1 MSVWIE
7 RVSFLTWLLFTRPAW
22 AWNWVWFSPYNP
34 VNFSKYHRKRVR
46 DYQLYEYSLTDVI
59 KKTCA
64 VSYEQR
70 ITSLNEFKGLRLSR
84 ELEGTVVPT
93 RYDASEEL
101 AQLCSSIVQSTTP
114 STIVETGVGRGVTSY
129 YILRAL
135 EKNGKGHLYSIELP
149 PLKFGAR
156 QDVGRLVPSS
166 LRSRWSLIFGPGVS
180 EMKKLRGNLKEIDIF
195 VHDSNHTYLNQLA
208 EYKIAL
214 AWLKRGGILI
224 SDDVG
229 NDALLEVSTK
239 FGGEM
244 MVTKRGKHS
253 QNYIGI
259 VIKKGG

>member
-1 MSVWIE
+1 MSIWME
-7 RVSFLTWLLFTRPAW
+7 RFLVLTWLLFTRPVW

-34 VNFSKYHRKRVR
+34 ANFSKYHLKRVR
-46 DYQLYEYSLTDVI
+46 DYQIYEHLLTDVI
-59 KKTCA
+59 KRACV
-64 VSYEQR
+64 VSHEQVNY
-70 ITSLNEFKGLRLSR
+70 ILDEFKGVRLSR
-84 ELEGTVVPT
+84 ELEGSVIPA

-101 AQLCSSIVQSTTP
+101 AQLCYSMVRLTTP

-135 EKNGKGHLYSIELP
+135 KKNGRGHLYSVELP

-156 QDVGRLVPSS
+156 QDVGRLIPSS
-166 LRSRWSLIFGPGVS
+166 LRSRWSLIFGPGVP
-180 EMKKLRGNLKEIDIF
+180 EIKKLHDKLKEIDMF

-229 NDALLEVSTK
+229 NDALLEISTK
-239 FGGEM
+239 FGGEI

-253 QNYIGI
+253 HDYIGI
-259 VIKKGG
+259 VVKK